1 MADFSCRNLTFR
13 ANATSRAKP
22 VGQALQEKYREDED
36 FSRKGATAFLRVF
49 FASLRLCVRNTFFPQ
64 SPRGDLSTFRAKQVG
79 RLVAPHQTKK
89 QLTAAQI

>member
-1 MADFSCRNLTFR
+1 MITGRLLADFSCRNLTFR
-13 ANATSRAKP
+13 A
-22 VGQALQEKYREDED
+22 KYREDKG
-36 FSRKGATAFLRVF
+36 FSSKGATAFLRVF